1 MSALAPAVW
10 PAEEPAFARL
20 LVVDPAR
27 GTVRDGLVSDLESLL
42 RPFDLLV
49 LNDAATLPASL
60 AGWSARGPVELRLAG
75 PPTSDLWPAVLFGAG
90 SWRERTEDR
99 RPPPRLATGERLEL
113 EPPGPEGGLSA
124 EIVSVSAVSPRL
136 VEVRFD
142 RDGARLWRALFR
154 IGRPVQYSYLRGPLP
169 LWHVQTAF
177 AGRPLAAE
185 MPSAGRVLRVPL
197 LRTLR
202 RRGVALATV
211 THAAGLSSTGDPALD
226 AALPLPELSLIPESA
241 VAAVEGATA
250 RGGRIVAVGTT
261 VVRAIEGAFREG
273 RLRAGRN
280 RTELKIGPGVR
291 PRVVSGL
298 LTGLHEPGQSHFELL
313 QAFAPR
319 PLLDRALAHARE
331 AGYLGHEFGD
341 ASLILAEGDAGQRAV
356 EAGASSSS

>member
-1 MSALAPAVW
+1 VSALAAAAW
-10 PAEEPAFARL
+10 PADDPAFARL

-27 GTVRDGLVSDLESLL
+27 GTLRDGLVSELESLL

-60 AGWSARGPVELRLAG
+60 AGRSPRGPVELRLAG
-75 PPTSDLWPAVLFGAG
+75 PPIADAWPAVLFGPG

-99 RPPPRLATGERLEL
+99 RPPPSIERGERIQL
-113 EPPGPEGGLSA
+113 EPPGPAAGLSA
-124 EIVSVSAVSPRL
+124 EIVSVSSISPRL

-142 RDGARLWRALFR
+142 RADAPLWRALFR

-185 MPSAGRVLRVPL
+185 MPSAGRVLRLAL
-197 LRTLR
+197 LRALR

-226 AALPLPELSLIPESA
+226 AQLPLPELSLIPESA
-241 VAAVEGATA
+241 VDAVEAAALG
-250 RGGRIVAVGTT
+250 GGRIVAVGTT
-261 VVRAIEGAFREG
+261 VVRALEGAFREG
-273 RLRAGRN
+273 RLRAGAN
-280 RTELKIGPGVR
+280 RTDLKIGPGFR

-298 LTGLHEPGQSHFELL
+298 LTGLHEPGESHFELL

-319 PLLDRALAHARE
+319 RLLERALAHARE

-341 ASLILAEGDAGQRAV
+341 SSLILAD
-356 EAGASSSS
+356 S